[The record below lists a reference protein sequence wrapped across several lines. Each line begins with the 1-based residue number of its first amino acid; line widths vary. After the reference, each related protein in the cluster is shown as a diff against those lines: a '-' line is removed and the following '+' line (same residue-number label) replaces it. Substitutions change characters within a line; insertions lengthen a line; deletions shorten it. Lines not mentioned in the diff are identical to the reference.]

1 MVNYIG
7 GASAGLLTR
16 TILYPLEYTRN
27 RMNNQIKGE
36 KSILGCLKE
45 AYCREGLRGIYRGAM
60 VSFVGVAVFRSTYF
74 GIYDTFK
81 EKTETALQRWA
92 VSYLSVFAAISL
104 TYPSDTVRRRMML
117 TSCADYKY
125 KNFVDCARQ
134 IWTKEGSLG
143 FYSGAPM
150 ILLQSATGATI
161 YFIFDKIIKD
171 LKTLE

>member
-1 MVNYIG
+1 MG

-16 TILYPLEYTRN
+16 AMFYPLEYTRN
-27 RMNNQIKGE
+27 KMNNQVKDGQR
-36 KSILGCLKE
+36 SIWGCL
-45 AYCREGLRGIYRGAM
+45 REVYERDGIRGVYRGAM

-81 EKTETALQRWA
+81 EQTKTALERWM

-125 KNFVDCARQ
+125 KNFVDCAKQ
-134 IWTKEGSLG
+134 IWAK
-143 FYSGAPM
+143 
-150 ILLQSATGATI
+150 
-161 YFIFDKIIKD
+161 
-171 LKTLE
+171 